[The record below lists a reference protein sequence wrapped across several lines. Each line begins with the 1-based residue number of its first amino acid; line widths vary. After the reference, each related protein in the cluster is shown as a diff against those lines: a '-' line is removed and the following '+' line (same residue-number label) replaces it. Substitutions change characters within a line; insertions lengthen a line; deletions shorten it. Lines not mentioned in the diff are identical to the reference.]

1 MDDVGGAREGTVLGS
16 WFFALGAARFN
27 VGAKEVAAFGVSATE
42 EFGGGGVFGNE
53 GWDFGGVDVGE
64 VAVGAEVAGG
74 AGEPNEAAT
83 CVENEGGGLRWGS
96 EVEIYGVAT
105 VGFGVCWGCGY
116 GGGIVV
122 AVFEVV
128 GPG

>member
-1 MDDVGGAREGTVLGS
+1 MGF
-16 WFFALGAARFN
+16 WFALGAAKLN
-27 VGAKEVAAFGVSATE
+27 VGAEDVATFGVSATE

>member
-1 MDDVGGAREGTVLGS
+1 MGF
-16 WFFALGAARFN
+16 WFALGAAKLN
-27 VGAKEVAAFGVSATE
+27 VGAEDVATFGVSATE

-83 CVENEGGGLRWGS
+83 CVENEGFFIL
-96 EVEIYGVAT
+96 AL
-105 VGFGVCWGCGY
+105 F
-116 GGGIVV
+116 
-122 AVFEVV
+122 AVFVCLLVHREGALLATISYKYAKATILFVV
-128 GPG
+128 DHRQSKS